1 MQPLQRA
8 LQIVSFSIP
17 KEILSYTFQEFRN
30 GWRQNPA
37 SLDEQITT
45 QVLRPR
51 VLIDCDLVG
60 GIEAFISLS
69 GLPYSTF
76 NDYIFIYH
84 IPKDRTQGRTII
96 SPLSVGY
103 VENVTS
109 MINSGLNYSPIR
121 QDSVI
126 AATAVMNSF
135 SSFPILST
143 AELQLIGENTIMIRN
158 QSNIVN
164 MNILRCIMANSDD
177 LNDLQL
183 RSIPAFTQLCLLA
196 VKSYIYNKIIIA
208 INQGELSGGLELGRF
223 KEIVET
229 YADAE
234 QQYQEYLIHQWQA
247 ISFMNDPIAMQRFI
261 KLSIGSLK

>member
-1 MQPLQRA
+1 MQPIERA
-8 LQIVSFSIP
+8 LTVIKFTIP
-17 KEILSYTFQEFRN
+17 REILSYTFQEFRN
-30 GWRQNPA
+30 GWRQNPE
-37 SLDEQITT
+37 SLDEQILY

-51 VLIDCDLVG
+51 VFVDSNLVG

-69 GLPYSTF
+69 GLPYQTF

-84 IPKDRTQGRTII
+84 IPKSRTMGRTIL

-126 AATAVMNSF
+126 AGTAVMNSY

-143 AELQLIGENTIMIRN
+143 AELSLIGENTIMIRN

-177 LNDLQL
+177 MNDIQL
-183 RSIPAFTQLCLLA
+183 RSIPAFTQLCLWG
-196 VKSYIYNKIIIA
+196 VKSYIYNKTIIA

-234 QQYQEYLIHQWQA
+234 EKYQDELKNWMGV
-247 ISFMNDPIAMQRFI
+247 SFMNDAIGLQTMI
-261 KLSIGSLK
+261 KMMIGPMK

>member
-8 LQIVSFSIP
+8 LSVVKFSIP
-17 KEILSYTFQEFRN
+17 RAVLAYTFQEFNN

-37 SLDEQITT
+37 SLDEQMLLQCI
-45 QVLRPR
+45 RPR
-51 VLIDCDLVG
+51 ILVDCDLVG
-60 GIEAFISLS
+60 GIEVFISLS
-69 GLPYSTF
+69 GLPYETF
-76 NDYIFIYH
+76 NDYIFVYH
-84 IPKDRTQGRTII
+84 IPKERTMGRSIL

-126 AATAVMNSF
+126 AATAVLNSF

-143 AELQLIGENTIMIRN
+143 AELQLIGENTVMIRN

-164 MNILRCIMANSDD
+164 MNILRCVMSNSED

-183 RSIPAFTQLCLLA
+183 RSIPAFTQLCVLG
-196 VKSYIYNKIIIA
+196 VKSYIYNKVIVEL
-208 INQGELSGGLELGRF
+208 NKGELSGGQELGVF
-223 KEIVET
+223 KEIIST

-234 QQYQEYLIHQWQA
+234 AQYQDYLINVWQKVT
-247 ISFMNDPIAMQRFI
+247 FMNDPIAQQRLI
-261 KLSIGSLK
+261 KLMMGPYK